1 MADTIIIGRIVH
13 IVGEDEVTI
22 GITIEETEEHQ
33 VKASLEAHRRM
44 TDIKGTARFS
54 PKSALSATNQAA
66 GQRSIAWKSD
76 DEHGADTSSTHWLL
90 GKSLLDRV
98 SRASSVKSKA
108 WKDGMITRP
117 IRTRLETNLRPI
129 RRMKRTISSLQTSD

>member
-76 DEHGADTSSTHWLL
+76 DEHGVDINSTY
-90 GKSLLDRV
+90 
-98 SRASSVKSKA
+98 
-108 WKDGMITRP
+108 
-117 IRTRLETNLRPI
+117 
-129 RRMKRTISSLQTSD
+129 